1 MPKITIV
8 LEDTPQG
15 GVSVHS
21 TYQPS
26 VGQPCSRAQ
35 AAALEIVNRTTRE
48 WGLPPKPVAPAVQAA
63 TDWAAA

>member
-15 GVSVHS
+15 GVSVHTS
-21 TYQPS
+21 YQPA

-35 AAALEIVNRTTRE
+35 AAALEMVNRTTRE
-48 WGLPPKPVAPAVQAA
+48 WGLPAKAVAPTVQPT